1 MFYNVKGKRNWP
13 KFAVVLLGLSA
24 LLLTGCQAEQEG
36 TGNGSD
42 QAVIESNANAVLEAL
57 KDQDMTALASYV
69 HPQKGLRF
77 TPYTYIDLENHLH
90 FNADEIKGLLQ
101 NSTVYTWGTYEG
113 SGEPINLTFAQY
125 YDQFIY
131 DQDFLTAPEVVYNEV
146 LQRGSAINNIT
157 EAYPEGVSVEYH
169 FPGFDEQY
177 GGVDWE
183 SLKLVFE
190 KDGTNWYL
198 VGIIHEAWTP

>member
-1 MFYNVKGKRNWP
+1 MFCNVKEKRNWSRLA
-13 KFAVVLLGLSA
+13 FVFLSLSA
-24 LLLTGCQAEQEG
+24 LLLTGCQAGQEG
-36 TGNGSD
+36 TGNASD
-42 QAVIESNANAVLEAL
+42 QTVIESNANAVLEAL

-77 TPYTYIDLENHLH
+77 TPYTYIDLENHQY
-90 FNADEIKGLLQ
+90 FNADEIEGLLQ
-101 NSTVYTWGTYEG
+101 NITVYTWGTYEG
-113 SGEPINLTFAQY
+113 SGEPIDLTFAQY
-125 YDQFIY
+125 YDTFIY
-131 DQDFLTAPEVVYNEV
+131 DQDFLTAPEVVYNEI

-177 GGVDWE
+177 GGADWE

-190 KDGTNWYL
+190 KDGISWYL